1 MKVSLDE
8 IRPKSLH
15 RAFIR
20 TSKMHRKVCQ
30 YRFHELGL
38 TEGQPKVLDYLH
50 HNNGC
55 SQKAL
60 AKHCHI
66 QPATATSL
74 LGHLERSGLI
84 YREVNQQD
92 RRITNVFLTE
102 KGEKFQKQVKAA
114 FQEIDE
120 QCFNGFTSKEREE
133 VLLYLERIYE
143 NLKGRETEEHV

>member
-1 MKVSLDE
+1 MKGKLDDS
-8 IRPKSLH
+8 RSKSLH

-30 YRFHELGL
+30 HRFQELGL

-50 HNNGC
+50 HHNGC
-55 SQKAL
+55 SQKDL

-74 LGHLERSGLI
+74 LSHLERSGLI
-84 YREVNQQD
+84 YREANQED

-102 KGEKFQKQVKAA
+102 AGFEAQKQVKQA
-114 FQEIDE
+114 FCEIDE
-120 QCFNGFTSKEREE
+120 CCFVGFTKEEREE
-133 VLLYLERIYE
+133 VLCYLDRIYE
-143 NLKGRETEEHV
+143 NLRRRES

>member
-1 MKVSLDE
+1 MTEHLDK
-8 IRPKSLH
+8 IHPKSLH

-20 TSKMHRKVCQ
+20 TSKMHKKVCQ
-30 YRFHELGL
+30 HRFQQLGL
-38 TEGQPKVLDYLH
+38 TEGQPKVLDYLRH
-50 HNNGC
+50 YNGC

-74 LGHLERSGLI
+74 LGHLERNGLI

-102 KGEKFQKQVKAA
+102 AGASVQKQVKTV
-114 FQEIDE
+114 FIEIDE
-120 QCFNGFTSKEREE
+120 QCFKGFTSKEKEE
-133 VLLYLERIYE
+133 IINYLERIGE
-143 NLKGRETEEHV
+143 NLKGKECHEDV